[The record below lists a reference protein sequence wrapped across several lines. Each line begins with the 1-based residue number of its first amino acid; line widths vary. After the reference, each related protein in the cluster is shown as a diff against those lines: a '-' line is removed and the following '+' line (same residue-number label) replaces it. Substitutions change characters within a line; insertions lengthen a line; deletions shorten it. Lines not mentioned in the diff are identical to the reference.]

1 MNRGTLWIVLLA
13 VFALGVAGCGGS
25 SHKVTI
31 TTAPTTL
38 AAGASSNVVA
48 TVAHDSSDQINW
60 TCAPAG
66 SCGSFNP
73 TETANGSPSVYT
85 APPAAPSGGSV
96 TITAT
101 SVNHPSRSAMTSV
114 SITGVLSANYVFYAS
129 GLEVCDGECPYSVA
143 GVVTIAQDGSGTV
156 LGGEQDYNDAGA
168 LNVPD
173 DPITG
178 GLLTLANDGTGNA
191 TLTITTMSGA
201 PGVGGTE
208 TFALNYANPNHALI
222 IQFDQSATSSGS
234 LDLQTSTT
242 APASASFAFVASGV
256 ENPDDEGGT
265 LVDEAGVFAVD
276 TSGGITG
283 TFDRNVGGTPTT
295 NQPIPDGSAVAATD
309 SLGRGTVTGITG
321 GDANIAYYVVGPEVL
336 RVIDIDTTGEAVG
349 SSYGQG
355 SGGFSS
361 GSLGASVFSIG
372 NTLISYAEVGQF
384 NTSLDEGTARPAGPV
399 REGTPPVACT
409 GVVLCDFFGIDDQNF
424 EGGATPAQQISG
436 TYSIAANGYGS
447 MTYINTAFD
456 ETQTFGVYAVDPH
469 LNILDPND
477 TTDGTGGALIAE
489 MDNNFVG
496 TGSIV
501 PQTDP
506 SAASFTGNYTF
517 GAQGIGSLGDEGE
530 FDFVGSGTVAAGPGA
545 FSGTGSLNDLFG
557 ALTDDNGQFSGVP
570 FSGTLV
576 ADPNPGNTGRYT
588 MGMTVQAVDTADVT
602 TTLYQAEGGQL
613 FWIDMDASDVFVGSW
628 ETQPSAPTDARKA
641 QKKSNI
647 RKR

>member
-13 VFALGVAGCGGS
+13 VVALGVAGCGN
-25 SHKVTI
+25 SHHVTI

-38 AAGASSNVVA
+38 TAGASSNVVA
-48 TVAHDSSDQINW
+48 TVSHSGSAVNW
-60 TCAPAG
+60 TCLPAG
-66 SCGSFNP
+66 ACGSFNP
-73 TETANGSPSVYT
+73 TQTPNGGTSVYT

-96 TITAT
+96 TIIAT
-101 SVNHPSRSAMTSV
+101 SVAHPSRSASV
-114 SITGVLSANYVFYAS
+114 SVAITGVLTANFVFYAS
-129 GLEVCDGECPYSVA
+129 GMEACEGECPYSVA
-143 GVVTIAQDGSGTV
+143 GVATIAQDGSGTV
-156 LGGEQDYNDAGA
+156 LGGEQDYNDGGD

-178 GLLTLANDGTGNA
+178 GLLTLANDGSGNA
-191 TLTITTMSGA
+191 TLTITTLSGSV
-201 PGVGGTE
+201 GVDGTE

-234 LDLQTSTT
+234 FDLQTSTA
-242 APASASFAFVASGV
+242 APASASFAFVASGTTGESIV
-256 ENPDDEGGT
+256 EEGGVIA
-265 LVDEAGVFAVD
+265 LDG
-276 TSGGITG
+276 SGGITG
-283 TFDRNVGGTPTT
+283 TFDRNNNGTPDT
-295 NQPIPDGSAVAATD
+295 NQPIPAGAAIAATD
-309 SLGRGTVTGITG
+309 SLGRGVVTGLTG
-321 GDANIAYYVVGPEVL
+321 ADTNIAYYVVGPEVL
-336 RVIDIDTTGEAVG
+336 RIISIDPDGQAVG

-355 SGGFSS
+355 TAAGGFSS
-361 GSLGASVFSIG
+361 ATLGPSVFSIG
-372 NTLISYAEVGQF
+372 NTLIQYAEVGQF
-384 NTSLDEGTARPAGPV
+384 NTSLDEGTARPAGRPV
-399 REGTPPVACT
+399 REGGPPAACT

-424 EGGATPAQQISG
+424 EGTPTPAQPISG

-456 ETQTFGVYAVDPH
+456 ESQTFGVYAVDPQ

-477 TTDGTGGALIAE
+477 TTDGLGGALIAE
-489 MDNNFVG
+489 MDNNLVG

-517 GAQGIGSLGDEGE
+517 GAQGFGSLGDELE

-557 ALTDDNGQFSGVP
+557 ALTDSNGQFSVS

-576 ADPNPGNTGRYT
+576 ADPNPDNTGRYT
-588 MGMTVQAVDTADVT
+588 MNPMAVAVNTADVD

-613 FWIDMDASDVFVGSW
+613 FWIDMDVSDVFIGSW
-628 ETQPSAPTDARKA
+628 ETQPSAPSDARKA
-641 QKKSNI
+641 QAKTNI
-647 RKR
+647 RKQ